1 MTIYVKTTNAEAS
14 KPFNLFTNGSY
25 ANADNNNLT
34 GYLVNNDGTINF
46 PVLGRIHVGGLTRP
60 EVEDTIAKMLKPYLS
75 EKERPVVICR
85 LKSYH
90 ITMIGELGSK
100 VLDVPDE
107 KMNII
112 DAIAQSGDLTMYGKR
127 TNILLVREDSTGEKH
142 IHRYDMTKGQIFND
156 PYYYLK
162 QNDIVY
168 VEPTKQKTVQSST
181 GQWTTLWLTVLG
193 WATTVATL
201 ILSIVK

>member
-1 MTIYVKTTNAEAS
+1 MKKILLSTVLFAILFFVGSCQSMRNYTYFQNIDTVNLAPSKGLPETKIMPKDELTIYVKTTNAEAS

-127 TNILLVREDSTGEKH
+127 TNILL
-142 IHRYDMTKGQIFND
+142 DMK
-156 PYYYLK
+156 
-162 QNDIVY
+162 
-168 VEPTKQKTVQSST
+168 EE
-181 GQWTTLWLTVLG
+181 
-193 WATTVATL
+193 AECL
-201 ILSIVK
+201 IRDMR